1 MELMARAQNIEIVGN
16 LIDSFV
22 HAELYST
29 QQDVQSVFD
38 MEDGFREVVAK
49 DCSETVSWTKVT
61 TILGNYNMRVSYKQS
76 PYYISTYEMDL
87 HLL

>member
-1 MELMARAQNIEIVGN
+1 MEIMAIAQNIEIIGN

-49 DCSETVSWTKVT
+49 DCSGTRS
-61 TILGNYNMRVSYKQS
+61 
-76 PYYISTYEMDL
+76 
-87 HLL
+87 